1 MVNRDRLIP
10 IIVASPLF
18 LQNLDSSAMATALP
32 NIARSLQVPA
42 LHLNLAITSYLLSLA
57 VFLPISAWLAD
68 RFGTKRVFCMAIV
81 LFSLGSALC
90 GAATSLP
97 ELVLFRVLQ
106 GLGGAMMVPV
116 GRLILLRAIAPA
128 QMVSAMVW
136 FTVPP
141 VIGRMMGPMF
151 GGVVVTFTSWRWI
164 FLINIPFGIVAVLMA
179 MAFVDD
185 EREATR
191 PPPFDLVGFLLLG
204 VGLSA
209 LLGGMETA
217 GKALVPMSVSWVLAL
232 GGACALGLYY
242 WHSRNRA
249 DPLIDLTIL
258 RFRTFRTNVVGATT
272 LRFAIGAAPF
282 MLPLMLQLG
291 FGLSPLVS
299 GSLTVAT
306 AVGALATRAVM
317 KPAIQRFGFRNLL
330 LVATVLGGL
339 LYMSYGLFRPTTPH
353 ALMFVTMMLGG
364 LVNSL
369 CMVSLGTL
377 GFSEIPRHR
386 MGHATALS
394 SMVQQ
399 VSLSVGV
406 VLGATLVTAASWWHG
421 GDGTHLQPGDF
432 SPAFVVVGLLCMVS
446 LLSFWRLDPQEG
458 AGMRGPT
465 GHR

>member
-1 MVNRDRLIP
+1 MVNRERLIP
-10 IIVASPLF
+10 VIVASPLF
-18 LQNLDSSAMATALP
+18 LQNLDSSALATALP
-32 NIARSLQVPA
+32 NIAHSLQVPA

-57 VFLPISAWLAD
+57 VFLPVSAWLAE

-116 GRLILLRAIAPA
+116 GRLILLRSVAPA

-151 GGVVVTFTSWRWI
+151 GGAVVTMTSWRWI
-164 FLINIPFGIVAVLMA
+164 FLVNIPFGILAVALA
-179 MAFVDD
+179 MAFVEDQ
-185 EREATR
+185 REETR
-191 PPPFDLVGFLLLG
+191 PPRFDVLGFLLLG
-204 VGLSA
+204 LGLSA
-209 LLGGMETA
+209 LLGALETA
-217 GKALVPMSVSWVLAL
+217 GKDLVSPQVSWLAALTGIAALAL
-232 GGACALGLYY
+232 YG
-242 WHSRNRA
+242 WRSRTRDA
-249 DPLIDLTIL
+249 PLIDLAIL

-272 LRFAIGAAPF
+272 LRIAIGAAPF
-282 MLPLMLQLG
+282 LLPLMLQLG

-306 AVGALATRAVM
+306 AIGALATRAVM
-317 KPAIQRFGFRNLL
+317 KPMIRRFGFRNLL
-330 LVATVLGGL
+330 LSATVLGGL

-353 ALMFVTMMLGG
+353 LLMFLTMMLGG
-364 LVNSL
+364 LVNSM
-369 CMVSLGTL
+369 CMVALGTL
-377 GFSEIPRHR
+377 GFSEIPRNR

-399 VSLSVGV
+399 VSLSLGV
-406 VLGATLVTAASWWHG
+406 VLGAALVTAASWWHG
-421 GDGTHLQPGDF
+421 GNGTQLQAGDF
-432 SPAFVVVGLLCMVS
+432 SPAFFVVGLLSWVA

-458 AGMRGPT
+458 EGMRGP
-465 GHR
+465 H